1 MQQREQ
7 LHYLEI
13 TELKQKLLKKYG
25 KVQRVYQTYY
35 KLGKINFIINTP
47 TRGKEANRDGFKIRR
62 LAVESKVP
70 CFTSLDTAN
79 ALYDAIEDINTEEV
93 IDVVDI
99 TKV

>member
-1 MQQREQ
+1 M
-7 LHYLEI
+7 
-13 TELKQKLLKKYG
+13 ELKQRLLKKFG
-25 KVQRVYQTYY
+25 KEQKVYQTCYR
-35 KLGKINFIINTP
+35 LGKINFIINTP